1 MQDPYDILDSAAP
14 GRGELEAIVAKA
26 GRRRRQTLVAS
37 IATTAVV
44 ALGSGWAIAEAS
56 VGHPTSVA
64 LQHLSAAPS
73 SASTQP
79 ATSSGGA
86 SSGTANSGASTA
98 SPVGTTPGV
107 GGRGDL
113 AVPIVVKPWTKLFVR
128 SAGNVTIRGYE
139 VPPPTNP
146 APLTGCRYFFPYTSL
161 TFEAEVSTPEAVGTV
176 GGYAYLQLGSP
187 VSSTTSPQGSSSA
200 LAQTAYSVT
209 ASKIGVSEGA
219 PLYVVVA
226 HVPPGVD
233 AVTLSGV
240 GQGASGSKVLD
251 QMAPVGGWVALT
263 VAAPTGSLTSAPFA
277 TLQAYGPGH
286 VLEHQAS
293 VSLGVNAPKIL
304 QPRVCFGGVGPAIL
318 PSRTT
323 KSPPVIPTTTVL
335 TPNPVGVATTV
346 APPRS

>member
-1 MQDPYDILDSAAP
+1 MQDPYDILDSPPA

-26 GRRRRQTLVAS
+26 VRRRRQTLVAS

-79 ATSSGGA
+79 ATSSGK
-86 SSGTANSGASTA
+86 ANSGASTA
-98 SPVGTTPGV
+98 SPVGTTPGA

-139 VPPPTNP
+139 VPPPTNA
-146 APLTGCRYFFPYTSL
+146 APLTGCRYLLPYTSL
-161 TFEAEVSTPEAVGTV
+161 TFEAEVSTPEIVGTV
-176 GGYAYLQLGSP
+176 GGFVYSELGSP
-187 VSSTTSPQGSSSA
+187 VSSNTSPQGPSSA

-209 ASKIGVSEGA
+209 ASRIGVSEGA

-226 HVPPGVD
+226 HVPSNVD
-233 AVTLSGV
+233 NVTLSGV

-251 QMAPVGGWVALT
+251 QMAPVDGWVALT
-263 VAAPTGSLTSAPFA
+263 ATAPAGSLTSGPFA

-304 QPRVCFGGVGPAIL
+304 QPRVCFGGVGPAVL
-318 PSRTT
+318 PNRTPT
-323 KSPPVIPTTTVL
+323 LPVVGTTITIAPPTTVSGFPT
-335 TPNPVGVATTV
+335 VATTV

>member
-1 MQDPYDILDSAAP
+1 MQDPYDILDSPPA

-79 ATSSGGA
+79 ATSSGK
-86 SSGTANSGASTA
+86 ANSGASTA

-107 GGRGDL
+107 GGSGDL

-139 VPPPTNP
+139 VPPPTNA
-146 APLTGCRYFFPYTSL
+146 APLTGCRYLLPYTSL
-161 TFEAEVSTPEAVGTV
+161 TFEAEVSTPEIVGTV
-176 GGYAYLQLGSP
+176 GGFVYSELGSP
-187 VSSTTSPQGSSSA
+187 VSSNTSPQGPSSA

-209 ASKIGVSEGA
+209 ASRIGVSEGA

-226 HVPPGVD
+226 HVPSNVD
-233 AVTLSGV
+233 NVTLSGV

-251 QMAPVGGWVALT
+251 QMAPVAGWVALT
-263 VAAPTGSLTSAPFA
+263 ATAPAGSLTSGPFA

>member
-1 MQDPYDILDSAAP
+1 MQDPYDILDSPPA

-79 ATSSGGA
+79 ATSSGK
-86 SSGTANSGASTA
+86 ANSGASTA